1 MASTQSL
8 AKPPTQPQ
16 KRKQP
21 RGQESQTTRVTVNY
35 DDTKERIRVD
45 IQGKLA
51 VWIVRKLL
59 PKLAILIA
67 GSLPIGG
74 LSYLLYRLLR

>member
-1 MASTQSL
+1 MSQTL
-8 AKPPTQPQ
+8 PKGPTQPK

-21 RGQESQTTRVTVNY
+21 RGQQSQTTRVTVNY

-51 VWIVRKLL
+51 VWIARELL

-74 LSYLLYRLLR
+74 VAYLVYRLLH